1 MAKEQAKADERQNRQ
16 PEGQSEQSQRRDAAR
31 GSQQGTLARR
41 GAFPVSLV
49 TPIDFL
55 RMNPFSLMRRMT
67 EEMDRVFG
75 DTGLSRERA
84 GDGLWSPAIEVSE
97 RDGNYVIRAELP
109 GLSPEDVTL
118 EIEDDALVLQGERR
132 DEREEEEGGVRRT
145 EIRYGRF
152 YRTIPLPEG
161 AQVDKIDAKFENG
174 VLEVTVPVP
183 QQQSQRKQIPIQ
195 GSSAGSG
202 SSASGSATSG
212 SPTSGSA
219 ASANAT

>member
-1 MAKEQAKADERQNRQ
+1 MAKEQAKANDNQNRQ
-16 PEGQSEQSQRRDAAR
+16 SEGRDAGR
-31 GSQQGTLARR
+31 GSQRGAMARR
-41 GAFPVSLV
+41 MNFPVSLV

-75 DTGLSRERA
+75 DTGLAGEST

-97 RDGNYVIRAELP
+97 REGNYVIRAELP
-109 GLSPEDVTL
+109 GLKPEDVKL
-118 EIEDDALVLQGERR
+118 EIENEALVLQGERR
-132 DEREEEEGGVRRT
+132 DERQEEAGGARRT

-152 YRTIPLPEG
+152 YRSIPLPEG
-161 AQVDKIDAKFENG
+161 ANIEQARANFENG

-195 GSSAGSG
+195 
-202 SSASGSATSG
+202 T
-212 SPTSGSA
+212 GSA
-219 ASANAT
+219 ASASAA

>member
-1 MAKEQAKADERQNRQ
+1 MASRERKDTHGKRTDDKQNRQ
-16 PEGQSEQSQRRDAAR
+16 SEGQSERRDMAR

-41 GAFPVSLV
+41 AAFPVSLV
-49 TPIDFL
+49 APIDFL

-75 DTGLSRERA
+75 DTGLSRESA

-109 GLSPEDVTL
+109 GLKPEDVKL

-132 DEREEEEGGVRRT
+132 DEREQEEGGVRRT

-152 YRTIPLPEG
+152 YRSIPLPEG
-161 AQVDKIDAKFENG
+161 ANMDQINAKF
-174 VLEVTVPVP
+174 
-183 QQQSQRKQIPIQ
+183 
-195 GSSAGSG
+195 
-202 SSASGSATSG
+202 
-212 SPTSGSA
+212 
-219 ASANAT
+219 